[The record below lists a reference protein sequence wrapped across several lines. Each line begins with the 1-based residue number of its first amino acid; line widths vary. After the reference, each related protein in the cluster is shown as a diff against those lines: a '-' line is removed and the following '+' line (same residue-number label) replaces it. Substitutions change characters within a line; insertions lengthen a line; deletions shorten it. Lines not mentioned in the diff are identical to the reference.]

1 MGRNRSFEKRAR
13 EEVERIKAEEA
24 AEEERK
30 QARMRELVEQA
41 RERREAEAAEE
52 KRHKQERD
60 AKLRRSQEEKAEL
73 EERRTKDSARRSWKA
88 NSGREAALEE
98 AWPSMWEEML
108 KRRTIDADR
117 RALRE
122 AREAMARSGVSRI

>member
-13 EEVERIKAEEA
+13 EEVERIKAQEV

-30 QARMRELVEQA
+30 QERMRELAEQA

-52 KRHKQERD
+52 ERRKEERD

-73 EERRTKDSARRSWKA
+73 EERLARGSAKRRWLS
-88 NSGREAALEE
+88 NGGTEAPFDR

-108 KRRTIDADR
+108 KERTVDADR
-117 RALRE
+117 R
-122 AREAMARSGVSRI
+122 AREAMARSSVSRI